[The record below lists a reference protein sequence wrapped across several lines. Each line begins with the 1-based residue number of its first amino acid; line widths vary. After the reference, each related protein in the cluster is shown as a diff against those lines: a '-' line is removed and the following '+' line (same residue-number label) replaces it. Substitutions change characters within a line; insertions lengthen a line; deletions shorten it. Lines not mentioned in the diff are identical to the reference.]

1 MKVREYFYGGSKM
14 IRSGLITMIRSKSD
28 QGKSAYVISKEM
40 CIAENTAKKYIRE
53 RGQEHIHGLSG
64 RTKGSKLDAFKPY
77 LNELLSQGIFNC
89 IVLLEKLQ
97 EKKYDGGITIVKD
110 YVSSFRQPK
119 SGKAVSRYETLPG
132 KQAQMDWG
140 ILHYIDEN
148 GAVHK
153 TPAFVM
159 IMGSSRA
166 KYVEFTKRCDLY
178 SLLKCMVNAF
188 EYFGGIPE
196 TVLTDRMK
204 TVIIRSEAGKPIWN
218 SRFSDF
224 AADIGFV
231 PKVCR
236 PRRPQTKGKVE
247 RLVDYLK
254 DNFLPGRVFSDLED
268 LNNQALSWC
277 RHVDSKIHGTT
288 GEIPIRAL
296 MNEPLLSLP
305 AKGIRDKYRWEVR
318 KVTREGLVSFD
329 GAKYGVPWQYSNREV
344 RVRAFD
350 NFFEAYDG
358 EVRIIREKIEYASG
372 KIVWLKGQYQGLAE
386 KGGVAVPLSY
396 AFKTEAV
403 SVEIRSLSVYDEM
416 MGVAVSG

>member
-1 MKVREYFYGGSKM
+1 M